1 MREIRQGQFYRHFK
15 GGLYQVMAIATH
27 SETKEKMVVYKALYG
42 DYGIYIRHYDMF
54 ASEVDHEKYPQ
65 VKQVYRF
72 TQVHP
77 EEENARVEVESA
89 LELTNVDSEQ
99 LEIPDLKEV
108 ENVQSMKSPVQIL
121 DPVEMSAKEPPAK
134 EPSEQE
140 PPEQEPQA
148 DGINPI
154 LLEFLDAD
162 TLEEKM
168 HIMTFYRNQMD
179 EALLNSIAISLD
191 LVVDKKGLQET
202 YDEIMNCLSMMK
214 HFECTNR
221 FR

>member
-27 SETKEKMVVYKALYG
+27 SETKEKMVVYQALYG
-42 DYGIYIRHYDMF
+42 DYGIYVRPYDMF

-77 EEENARVEVESA
+77 EEMEGESDKVEVPDLT
-89 LELTNVDSEQ
+89 LELDE
-99 LEIPDLKEV
+99 
-108 ENVQSMKSPVQIL
+108 SM
-121 DPVEMSAKEPPAK
+121 E
-134 EPSEQE
+134 
-140 PPEQEPQA
+140 PEQSAVEEEPKKMSDDQPA
-148 DGINPI
+148 QEKQDVLGAINPI

>member
-27 SETKEKMVVYKALYG
+27 SETKEKMVVYQALYG
-42 DYGIYIRHYDMF
+42 DYGIYVRPNDMF

-77 EEENARVEVESA
+77 EEMEEESDKVEVPDLT
-89 LELTNVDSEQ
+89 LELDE
-99 LEIPDLKEV
+99 
-108 ENVQSMKSPVQIL
+108 SM
-121 DPVEMSAKEPPAK
+121 E
-134 EPSEQE
+134 
-140 PPEQEPQA
+140 PEQSAVEEEPKKMSEDQPA
-148 DGINPI
+148 QEKQDVSGGINPI

>member
-27 SETKEKMVVYKALYG
+27 SETKEKMVVYQALYG
-42 DYGIYIRHYDMF
+42 DYGIYVRPYDMF

-99 LEIPDLKEV
+99 LEIPDLEEV

-121 DPVEMSAKEPPAK
+121 DPVEMSAK
-134 EPSEQE
+134 E

>member
-1 MREIRQGQFYRHFK
+1 MREIRTGQFYRHFK

-27 SETKEKMVVYKALYG
+27 SETKEKMVVYQVLYG
-42 DYGIYIRHYDMF
+42 DYGIYVRPYDMF

>member
-27 SETKEKMVVYKALYG
+27 SETKEKMVVYQALYG
-42 DYGIYIRHYDMF
+42 DYGIYVRPYDMF

-77 EEENARVEVESA
+77 EEMEEESDKVEVPDLT
-89 LELTNVDSEQ
+89 LELDE
-99 LEIPDLKEV
+99 
-108 ENVQSMKSPVQIL
+108 SM
-121 DPVEMSAKEPPAK
+121 E
-134 EPSEQE
+134 
-140 PPEQEPQA
+140 PEQSAVEEEPKKMSEDQPA
-148 DGINPI
+148 QEKQDVSGGINPI

-162 TLEEKM
+162 TVEEKM

-191 LVVDKKGLQET
+191 LVVDKKGLRET

>member
-27 SETKEKMVVYKALYG
+27 SETKEKMVVYQALYG
-42 DYGIYIRHYDMF
+42 DYGIYVRPYDMF

-77 EEENARVEVESA
+77 EEMAEESDKVEV
-89 LELTNVDSEQ
+89 
-99 LEIPDLKEV
+99 PDLTFELD
-108 ENVQSMKSPVQIL
+108 ESM
-121 DPVEMSAKEPPAK
+121 E
-134 EPSEQE
+134 
-140 PPEQEPQA
+140 PEQSAVEEEPKKMSEDQPA
-148 DGINPI
+148 QEKQDVSGVINPI

>member
-27 SETKEKMVVYKALYG
+27 SETKEKMVVYQALYG
-42 DYGIYIRHYDMF
+42 DYGIYVRPYDMF

-77 EEENARVEVESA
+77 EEMEEESDKVEVPDLT
-89 LELTNVDSEQ
+89 LELDESMEPEQSAVEEEPKKMSEDQ
-99 LEIPDLKEV
+99 
-108 ENVQSMKSPVQIL
+108 
-121 DPVEMSAKEPPAK
+121 PAK
-134 EPSEQE
+134 EKQE
-140 PPEQEPQA
+140 VSG
-148 DGINPI
+148 GINPI

>member
-1 MREIRQGQFYRHFK
+1 MREIRTGQFYRHFK

-27 SETKEKMVVYKALYG
+27 SETKEKMVVYQALYG
-42 DYGIYIRHYDMF
+42 DYEIYVRPYDMF
-54 ASEVDHEKYPQ
+54 VSEVDHEKYPQ

-77 EEENARVEVESA
+77 EEMEEESDKVEVPDLT
-89 LELTNVDSEQ
+89 LELDE
-99 LEIPDLKEV
+99 
-108 ENVQSMKSPVQIL
+108 SM
-121 DPVEMSAKEPPAK
+121 E
-134 EPSEQE
+134 
-140 PPEQEPQA
+140 PEQSAVEEEPKKMSEDQPA
-148 DGINPI
+148 QEKQDVSGGINPI

>member
-1 MREIRQGQFYRHFK
+1 MRETRQGQFYRHFK

-27 SETKEKMVVYKALYG
+27 SETKEKMVVYQALYG
-42 DYGIYIRHYDMF
+42 DYGIYVRPYDMF

>member
-27 SETKEKMVVYKALYG
+27 SETKEKMVVYQALYG
-42 DYGIYIRHYDMF
+42 DYGIYVRPYDMF

-214 HFECTNR
+214 HFEYTNR
-221 FR
+221 CR

>member
-27 SETKEKMVVYKALYG
+27 SETKEKMVVYQALYG
-42 DYGIYIRHYDMF
+42 DYGIYVRPYDMF

-77 EEENARVEVESA
+77 EEMAEESDKVEV
-89 LELTNVDSEQ
+89 
-99 LEIPDLKEV
+99 PDLTFELD
-108 ENVQSMKSPVQIL
+108 ESM
-121 DPVEMSAKEPPAK
+121 E
-134 EPSEQE
+134 
-140 PPEQEPQA
+140 PEQSAVEEEPKKMSEDQPA
-148 DGINPI
+148 QEKQDVLGAINPI

>member
-27 SETKEKMVVYKALYG
+27 SETKEKMVVYQALYG
-42 DYGIYIRHYDMF
+42 DYGIYVRPYDMF

-72 TQVHP
+72 MQVHP
-77 EEENARVEVESA
+77 EEMEKESDKVEVPDLT
-89 LELTNVDSEQ
+89 LELDE
-99 LEIPDLKEV
+99 
-108 ENVQSMKSPVQIL
+108 SM
-121 DPVEMSAKEPPAK
+121 E
-134 EPSEQE
+134 
-140 PPEQEPQA
+140 PEQSAVEEEPKKMSEDQPA
-148 DGINPI
+148 QEKQDVSGGINPI

>member
-27 SETKEKMVVYKALYG
+27 SETKEKMVVYQTLYG
-42 DYGIYIRHYDMF
+42 DYGIYVRPYDMF
-54 ASEVDHEKYPQ
+54 ASEVDHKKYPQ

-77 EEENARVEVESA
+77 EEMKEESDKVEVPDLT
-89 LELTNVDSEQ
+89 LELDE
-99 LEIPDLKEV
+99 
-108 ENVQSMKSPVQIL
+108 SM
-121 DPVEMSAKEPPAK
+121 E
-134 EPSEQE
+134 
-140 PPEQEPQA
+140 PEQPAVEEEPKKMSEDQPA
-148 DGINPI
+148 QEKQEVSGGINPI
-154 LLEFLDAD
+154 LLEVLDAD

>member
-27 SETKEKMVVYKALYG
+27 SETKEKMVVYQALYG
-42 DYGIYIRHYDMF
+42 DYGIYVRLYDMF

-77 EEENARVEVESA
+77 EEMVEESDKVEVPDLT
-89 LELTNVDSEQ
+89 LELDE
-99 LEIPDLKEV
+99 
-108 ENVQSMKSPVQIL
+108 SM
-121 DPVEMSAKEPPAK
+121 E
-134 EPSEQE
+134 
-140 PPEQEPQA
+140 PEQSAVEEEPKKMLEDQPA
-148 DGINPI
+148 QEKQDASGGINPI

>member
-27 SETKEKMVVYKALYG
+27 SETKEKMVVYQALYG
-42 DYGIYIRHYDMF
+42 DYGIYVRPYGMF

-77 EEENARVEVESA
+77 EEMEEESDKVEVSDLT
-89 LELTNVDSEQ
+89 LELDE
-99 LEIPDLKEV
+99 
-108 ENVQSMKSPVQIL
+108 SM
-121 DPVEMSAKEPPAK
+121 E
-134 EPSEQE
+134 
-140 PPEQEPQA
+140 PEQSAVEEEPKKMSEDQPA
-148 DGINPI
+148 QEKQDVSGGINQI

>member
-27 SETKEKMVVYKALYG
+27 SETKEKMVVYQALYG
-42 DYGIYIRHYDMF
+42 DYGIYVRPYDMF

-77 EEENARVEVESA
+77 EEMEEESDKVEVPDLT
-89 LELTNVDSEQ
+89 LELDE
-99 LEIPDLKEV
+99 
-108 ENVQSMKSPVQIL
+108 SM
-121 DPVEMSAKEPPAK
+121 E
-134 EPSEQE
+134 
-140 PPEQEPQA
+140 PEQPAVEEEPKKMSEDQPA
-148 DGINPI
+148 QEKQEVSGGINPI

>member
-27 SETKEKMVVYKALYG
+27 SETKEKMVVYQALYG
-42 DYGIYIRHYDMF
+42 DYGIYVRPYGMF

-77 EEENARVEVESA
+77 EEMEEESDKVEVPDLT
-89 LELTNVDSEQ
+89 LELDE
-99 LEIPDLKEV
+99 
-108 ENVQSMKSPVQIL
+108 SM
-121 DPVEMSAKEPPAK
+121 E
-134 EPSEQE
+134 
-140 PPEQEPQA
+140 PEQSAVEEEPKKMSEDQPA
-148 DGINPI
+148 QEKQNVSGGINPI

>member
-27 SETKEKMVVYKALYG
+27 SETKEKMVVYQALYG
-42 DYGIYIRHYDMF
+42 DYGIYVRPYDMF

-77 EEENARVEVESA
+77 EEMEEESDKVEVPDLT
-89 LELTNVDSEQ
+89 LELDA
-99 LEIPDLKEV
+99 
-108 ENVQSMKSPVQIL
+108 SM
-121 DPVEMSAKEPPAK
+121 E
-134 EPSEQE
+134 
-140 PPEQEPQA
+140 PEQSAVEEEPKKMSEDQPA
-148 DGINPI
+148 QEKQDVSGGINPI

-191 LVVDKKGLQET
+191 LVVDKKGLQES

>member
-27 SETKEKMVVYKALYG
+27 SETKEKMVVYQALYG
-42 DYGIYIRHYDMF
+42 DYGIYVRPYDMF

-179 EALLNSIAISLD
+179 EALLNSIAISRD

>member
-27 SETKEKMVVYKALYG
+27 SETKEKMVVYQALYG
-42 DYGIYIRHYDMF
+42 DYGIYVRPYDMF

-77 EEENARVEVESA
+77 EEMEEESDKVEVPDLT
-89 LELTNVDSEQ
+89 LELDE
-99 LEIPDLKEV
+99 
-108 ENVQSMKSPVQIL
+108 SM
-121 DPVEMSAKEPPAK
+121 E
-134 EPSEQE
+134 
-140 PPEQEPQA
+140 PEQSAVEEEPKKMSEDQPA
-148 DGINPI
+148 QEKQDVSGGINPI

-191 LVVDKKGLQET
+191 LVVDKKGLRET

>member
-27 SETKEKMVVYKALYG
+27 SETKEKMVVYQALYG
-42 DYGIYIRHYDMF
+42 DYGIYVRPYDMF

-77 EEENARVEVESA
+77 EEMEEESDKVEVPDLT
-89 LELTNVDSEQ
+89 LELDE
-99 LEIPDLKEV
+99 
-108 ENVQSMKSPVQIL
+108 SM
-121 DPVEMSAKEPPAK
+121 E
-134 EPSEQE
+134 
-140 PPEQEPQA
+140 PEQSAVEEEPKKMSEDQPAQEKEPQA

>member
-27 SETKEKMVVYKALYG
+27 SETKEKMVVYQALYG
-42 DYGIYIRHYDMF
+42 DYGIYVRPYGMF

-77 EEENARVEVESA
+77 EEMEEESDKVEVPDLT
-89 LELTNVDSEQ
+89 LELDE
-99 LEIPDLKEV
+99 
-108 ENVQSMKSPVQIL
+108 SM
-121 DPVEMSAKEPPAK
+121 E
-134 EPSEQE
+134 
-140 PPEQEPQA
+140 PEQSAVEEEPKKMSDDQPA
-148 DGINPI
+148 QEKQDVLGAVNPI

>member
-27 SETKEKMVVYKALYG
+27 SETKEKMVVYQALYG
-42 DYGIYIRHYDMF
+42 DYGIYVRPYDMF

-77 EEENARVEVESA
+77 EEMEEESDKVEVPDLT
-89 LELTNVDSEQ
+89 LELDE
-99 LEIPDLKEV
+99 
-108 ENVQSMKSPVQIL
+108 SM
-121 DPVEMSAKEPPAK
+121 E
-134 EPSEQE
+134 
-140 PPEQEPQA
+140 PEQSAVEEEPKKMAEDQPA
-148 DGINPI
+148 QEKQDVSGGINPI

-191 LVVDKKGLQET
+191 LVVDKKGLQEI

>member
-27 SETKEKMVVYKALYG
+27 SETKEKMVVYQALYG
-42 DYGIYIRHYDMF
+42 DYGIYVRPYDMF
-54 ASEVDHEKYPQ
+54 TSEVDHEKYPQ

-99 LEIPDLKEV
+99 LEIPDLEEV

>member
-27 SETKEKMVVYKALYG
+27 SETKEKMVVYQALYG
-42 DYGIYIRHYDMF
+42 DYGIYVRPYDMF
-54 ASEVDHEKYPQ
+54 ASEVDHEKYPK
-65 VKQVYRF
+65 VKQVSRF

-77 EEENARVEVESA
+77 EEIEEESDKVEVPDLT
-89 LELTNVDSEQ
+89 LELDE
-99 LEIPDLKEV
+99 
-108 ENVQSMKSPVQIL
+108 SM
-121 DPVEMSAKEPPAK
+121 E
-134 EPSEQE
+134 
-140 PPEQEPQA
+140 PEQSAVEEEPKKMSEDQPA
-148 DGINPI
+148 QEKQDVSGGINPI

>member
-27 SETKEKMVVYKALYG
+27 SETKEKMVVYQALYG
-42 DYGIYIRHYDMF
+42 DYGIYVRPYDMF

-65 VKQVYRF
+65 VKQAYRF
-72 TQVHP
+72 MQVHP
-77 EEENARVEVESA
+77 EEMKEESDKVEVPDLT
-89 LELTNVDSEQ
+89 LELDE
-99 LEIPDLKEV
+99 
-108 ENVQSMKSPVQIL
+108 SM
-121 DPVEMSAKEPPAK
+121 E
-134 EPSEQE
+134 
-140 PPEQEPQA
+140 PEQSAVEEEPKKMSEDQPA
-148 DGINPI
+148 QEKQYVSGGINPI